1 MQCHKNMSVLSIPHQ
16 KKSFCYTC
24 RRRTHNRWHIALNP
38 VVSSNSMTYT
48 NVVSVPT
55 KKHNIHDIH
64 HLNERYLPSYL
75 VIGASLQKSKLHKLR
90 AERKS

>member
-1 MQCHKNMSVLSIPHQ
+1 
-16 KKSFCYTC
+16 
-24 RRRTHNRWHIALNP
+24 
-38 VVSSNSMTYT
+38 
-48 NVVSVPT
+48 VVSVPT